1 MLGMLFFF
9 FYFFQW
15 TAVLIGAVMVM
26 SVVGV
31 VVFLLYRRYK
41 LSSQFSAGCTPQTHA
56 VSVYLKIFSDEQ
68 VAELRVINLIV

>member
-1 MLGMLFFF
+1 
-9 FYFFQW
+9 
-15 TAVLIGAVMVM
+15 MVM
-26 SVVGV
+26 SVIGV

>member
-41 LSSQFSAGCTPQTHA
+41 LSSQFSAGCTPQTHF
-56 VSVYLKIFSDEQ
+56 SVYLKIFSDEQ